1 MEGKGILQFYH
12 LYVFIRINIGDSEDT
27 ADTFILNSGSAE
39 VQWQAVGAT
48 YWNDSGYLQ
57 GAVESFMCGPCL
69 GGTQYLVQVR
79 GIRAGGVTTDWV
91 QVGPY
96 TCSTTTQTIDAAD
109 ITGMVASGS
118 LPMTSATEVGGAQV
132 DGETITASSGGIIT
146 ATGTSAR
153 LAISSGVS
161 PTGGGVRSARIAVT
175 APTAGVGATA
185 DTTFTWPTAFA
196 DADYTLTLTAVA
208 GTGAGVS
215 LAAFDQT
222 ATGFTIQAT
231 NSTTAAS
238 TAIIAHI
245 IAFHD

>member
-1 MEGKGILQFYH
+1 MIC
-12 LYVFIRINIGDSEDT
+12 EDT

-69 GGTQYLVQVR
+69 GAEPSTWFRSGVS
-79 GIRAGGVTTDWV
+79 GAGGVTTDWV